1 MKPLGVDRVKFEKEL
16 HLVMQFPALLMAV
29 GLLLFTSLTAHGQ
42 EYTKQFFQRDYQN
55 YQGAE
60 LIVDPDNT
68 AGWNNAIYLDLETS
82 FSIAADV
89 AWQTEE
95 YTFATDPAKL
105 PPGPFRVVEILDR
118 TDNSKIRFGEAR
130 FKLIASDETEFWFRY
145 QSKYKHT
152 FPWLVGKIELDE
164 ASVCAEISS
173 ESDDFTGKKTIRT
186 PLGKN
191 ASLRKIVENGEATT
205 YLSLYANGSTLNVG
219 EKGVIIL
226 MEDGSKLEFPGEEID
241 TDAGRGS
248 GWRYSAFIR
257 MDDETLTKLS
267 TVAMDKWRLY
277 IYDQDFDAGEAEVFR
292 IQVGCIK
299 GMN

>member
-1 MKPLGVDRVKFEKEL
+1 
-16 HLVMQFPALLMAV
+16 MQFPALLMPV

-60 LIVDPDNT
+60 LIVAPDNT

-82 FSIAADV
+82 LSIAADV

-95 YTFATDPAKL
+95 YTFVTDPAKL

-130 FKLIASDETEFWFRY
+130 FKLIASDKTEFWFRY

-173 ESDDFTGKKTIRT
+173 DIDDFTGKKTIRT
-186 PLGKN
+186 PFGKN
-191 ASLRKIVENGEATT
+191 ASLIKIIENGEATT
-205 YLSLYANGSTLNVG
+205 YLRLYANGSTLNVG

-226 MEDGSKLEFPGEEID
+226 MEDGSKLEYPGEEID

-277 IYDQDFDAGEAEVFR
+277 IYDQDFDSGEAEVFR